1 MAVRPD
7 HQGRGLGSALL
18 ANRLSE
24 LHRRGVPAYL
34 EATNRR
40 NLALYLHH
48 GFTVTG
54 TIHIPDGGPTLYR
67 MWREA
72 RG

>member
-1 MAVRPD
+1 VRPEF
-7 HQGRGLGSALL
+7 QSRGLGSALL
-18 ANRLSE
+18 AHRLTD
-24 LHRRGVPAYL
+24 LHRKGIPAYL

-48 GFTVTG
+48 GFTVIG
-54 TIHIPDGGPTLYR
+54 TVRVTDDGPVMYR

-72 RG
+72 RSH